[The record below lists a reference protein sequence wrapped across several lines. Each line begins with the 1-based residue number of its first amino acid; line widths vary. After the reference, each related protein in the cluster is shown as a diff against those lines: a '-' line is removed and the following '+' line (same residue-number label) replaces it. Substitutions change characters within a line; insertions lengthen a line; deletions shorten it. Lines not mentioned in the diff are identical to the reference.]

1 MEQGINSYMDW
12 WNVYAFKRQ
21 TLDNMIHIAQGFKAM
36 IISIL
41 KQLSVNVG

>member
-21 TLDNMIHIAQGFKAM
+21 TLDNNMIHIAQGFK
-36 IISIL
+36 SNDY
-41 KQLSVNVG
+41 QYFETVER